1 MSSRNGETEPL
12 LPGRSSTQANL
23 YAGRGLV
30 PALRDSTPV
39 EDTGSSDEQ
48 VLACEGV
55 AGQDDDEDAPAMRH
69 LGMTS
74 TVFLIFNRIVGTSVF
89 ATPSVIL
96 RASGSV
102 GLSLVMWLVGA
113 TIAACGTAVY
123 VELGTALP
131 KNGGEKNY
139 LEYIYQRPRL
149 LMACAYAAYAMLI
162 GWSAAN
168 ASVFGEYLLH
178 VVDPTRTPPPFA
190 TRLAGASCITFA
202 LLIHGTRPTWGLRLQ
217 NTLGVVKLTILIAV
231 ALSGLAALA
240 RLPGF
245 RLEDPP
251 RNFDWSTMWE
261 GSGNGGVSAF
271 VTGLYTVMWAFDG
284 YSNANYALSEVRD
297 PVHTIKLA
305 APLAVLCVAIAY
317 LLANVAYF
325 AVVPKDEILGS
336 GRIVAALFFGRLWG
350 IGAERFVAA
359 IVATSAFATVM
370 TVLYAQGRV
379 IQALGQEGIIPFS
392 GFFASNKPFGAP
404 FAGLFEQ
411 WFVSSTLVVAVP
423 PGDAYLFTINAVT
436 YPISLINTF
445 VSLGLLYLHTPLRRR
460 LSPTLHALWAPPFRA
475 WTPVAAVFFL
485 SNVFLVLAPLV
496 PPAPGFKVY
505 ENLPYWL
512 HALAAASISLFGVV
526 YWYVY
531 WQWLPRRGGY
541 RLVRKWIRVDGV
553 RKGIMRKVK
562 L

>member
-1 MSSRNGETEPL
+1 MSSHHGENEPL
-12 LPGRSSTQANL
+12 LGSSSTSQ
-23 YAGRGLV
+23 GHSHPPIV
-30 PALRDSTPV
+30 RDFTHLEDVASLDERTLAEEEVTP
-39 EDTGSSDEQ
+39 
-48 VLACEGV
+48 
-55 AGQDDDEDAPAMRH
+55 QDDDVSTKRH
-69 LGMTS
+69 LGLTS
-74 TVFLIFNRIVGTSVF
+74 TVFLIFNRIIGTSIF

-102 GLSLVMWLVGA
+102 GLSFVMWLLGA

-123 VELGTALP
+123 IELGTALP

-139 LEYIYQRPRL
+139 LEYIYQRPKF
-149 LMACAYAAYAMLI
+149 LMACGYAAYAMLI

-168 ASVFGEYLLH
+168 VSVFGEYVLH
-178 VVDPTRTPPPFA
+178 AINPTQTPPPIA
-190 TRLAGASCITFA
+190 TRLAGVFCITFA
-202 LLIHGTRPTWGLRLQ
+202 LVIHGTRPAWGVRLQ
-217 NTLGVVKLTILIAV
+217 NALGVLKLMALCAI

-245 RLEDPP
+245 KLDEPP
-251 RNFDWSTMWE
+251 RNFEWSHMWE
-261 GSGNGGVSAF
+261 GSGKGGVSAF
-271 VTGLYTVMWAFDG
+271 VTGLFTVVWAFVG

-297 PVHTIKLA
+297 PVRTIKLA
-305 APLAVLCVAIAY
+305 APLAVFSVTIAY

-336 GRIVAALFFGRLWG
+336 GRIVAALFFGKLWG
-350 IGAERFVAA
+350 IGAER
-359 IVATSAFATVM
+359 IVAGIVAVSTFANIM
-370 TVLYAQGRV
+370 TVLYTQGRV

-392 GFFASNKPFGAP
+392 AFFASNKPFGAP
-404 FAGLFEQ
+404 LAGLFEQ
-411 WFVSSTLVVAVP
+411 WFVTTSLVLSVP
-423 PGDAYLFTINAVT
+423 TGDAYLFMINMIT
-436 YPISLINTF
+436 YPISLINMF
-445 VSLGLLYLHTPLRRR
+445 VSLGLLYLHTPLRAR
-460 LSPTLHALWAPPFRA
+460 LSPGLHALWAPPFRA
-475 WTPVAAVFFL
+475 WTSVVAVFFL

-512 HALAAASISLFGVV
+512 HVLAAASISLLGVG

-541 RLVRKWIRVDGV
+541 KLVREWVREDGATRSV
-553 RKGIMRKVK
+553 IHKVK